1 MKIRPLRAE
10 MFHGVGQIH
19 THAHLC
25 GHKHTHTHTYIQH
38 TCMSHKQQ
46 DMQQVTITQI
56 YTTVTKKNTTNHV
69 QTTQHKSP
77 LHINSSSAH

>member
-1 MKIRPLRAE
+1 
-10 MFHGVGQIH
+10 
-19 THAHLC
+19 
-25 GHKHTHTHTYIQH
+25 
-38 TCMSHKQQ
+38 MSHKQQ

-56 YTTVTKKNTTNHV
+56 YTTVTKKIKNPV